1 MGPLTI
7 QPIRTRAGTTSAL
20 ETRQIETDTDT
31 GPSCTQAQPYEG
43 KFLFLT
49 YVIRYNWDKLN
60 SSRKSARPE
69 GILS

>member
-43 KFLFLT
+43 KFLYLT
-49 YVIRYNWDKLN
+49 YVIRYNWD
-60 SSRKSARPE
+60 
-69 GILS
+69 